1 MNGMV
6 RTLTA
11 CLVLGLAASLAPA
24 QSSAPPTP
32 SAAPPAQSPTTLQVE
47 SQIVLLDVSVTNA
60 AGKPVTDLRQDE
72 FRITEQNL
80 PQTIA
85 SFEPPS
91 AHTMPTASTGT
102 VLVNSTADLGRIGQA
117 PVTLIVLDELN
128 MTFADRAYART
139 RLIEWLKRQPAVLPQ
154 PTALLAIND
163 KNLHLLRDYTQARDA
178 LLAILQ
184 KHAGNVVWR
193 MDPNST
199 SASMQENMGAV
210 LAAIDQLA
218 QATRGIPGRKNLLW
232 VGRGLPAVAISDVG
246 VSSADSVNAQL
257 RYLSDLLM
265 QARVTLSVIGPTLSA
280 SEANLFNS
288 TLSQGGTQ
296 TLADQTQTDA
306 NMSAFNNGDG
316 VLKFFALSVASGGHS
331 YSARNDIDAEIGR
344 SVDEGGTYYTLSYRP
359 TNASS
364 DPKAYRRIRVT
375 VTRPGLTVQTRDG
388 YFAQQ
393 QQPVLSAKE
402 STQQLA
408 YDLNSAAINSIAYTD
423 LHLTAERGSRGN
435 FTLHATA
442 RDLTWHDLSDGRR
455 HADIVLL
462 AACLSPRGRLL
473 ARSFATLGS
482 NTEASLASIAISSAA
497 LPMHVAAPPGTAR
510 IRFVARDLTSGS
522 VGTVDITP

>member
-1 MNGMV
+1 MKHMG
-6 RTLTA
+6 RTLTV
-11 CLVLGLAASLAPA
+11 CLILGVAASLAPA
-24 QSSAPPTP
+24 QSSAPPAP
-32 SAAPPAQSPTTLQVE
+32 SAATLQPTTLQVE
-47 SQIVLLDVSVTNA
+47 SQIVLLDVSVTDAN
-60 AGKPVTDLRQDE
+60 GKPVTDLRPDE
-72 FRITEQNL
+72 FRITEQGL

-85 SFEPPS
+85 SFAPPT
-91 AHTMPTASTGT
+91 AHAMPTDATGSL
-102 VLVNSTADLGRIGQA
+102 LVNSTADLGKIGQA

-128 MTFADRAYART
+128 TTFADRAYART
-139 RLIEWLKRQPAVLPQ
+139 RLIEWLKRQPAVMTQ

-163 KNLHLLRDYTQARDA
+163 KDLHLLRDYTQDRDA
-178 LLAILQ
+178 LLAVLQ
-184 KHAGNVVWR
+184 KHSGDVVWR

-199 SASMQENMGAV
+199 SASTQENMGAV

-218 QATRGIPGRKNLLW
+218 QATRGIAGRKNLLW
-232 VGRGLPAVAISDVG
+232 AGRGFPAVDISDVG
-246 VSSADSVNAQL
+246 VSSADSINAQL

-265 QARVTLSVIGPTLSA
+265 QARVTLSVIGPALSA

-288 TLSQGGTQ
+288 TLSQGGPQ
-296 TLADQTQTDA
+296 TLADQAQTDT

-316 VLKFFALSVASGGHS
+316 VLKFFALSVASGGNS

-359 TNASS
+359 TNASN
-364 DPKAYRRIRVT
+364 DPKAYRKIRVT

-408 YDLNSAAINSIAYTD
+408 YDLNSAAISSIAYTD
-423 LHLTAERGSRGN
+423 LHVTVERGSRGN

-442 RDLTWHDLSDGRR
+442 RDLTWHDLPDGRR
-455 HADIVLL
+455 HADVVLL

-482 NTEASLASIAISSAA
+482 NTEASLASIAVSTAA
-497 LPMHVAAPPGTAR
+497 LSMHVSAPPGTAR
-510 IRFVARDLTSGS
+510 IRFVARDLASGR
-522 VGTVDITP
+522 VGTADITP

>member
-1 MNGMV
+1 
-6 RTLTA
+6 
-11 CLVLGLAASLAPA
+11 
-24 QSSAPPTP
+24 
-32 SAAPPAQSPTTLQVE
+32 VE
-47 SQIVLLDVSVTNA
+47 SQIVLLDVSVTDAN
-60 AGKPVTDLRQDE
+60 GKPVTDLRQNE
-72 FRITEQNL
+72 FRITEQGL
-80 PQTIA
+80 PQSIA

-91 AHTMPTASTGT
+91 AHAMPAASTGT
-102 VLVNSTADLGRIGQA
+102 VLVNSTADLGKIGQA

-139 RLIEWLKRQPAVLPQ
+139 QLIEWLKRQPAVLPQ

-163 KNLHLLRDYTQARDA
+163 SNLHLLRDYTQNRDA

-184 KHAGNVVWR
+184 KHAGDVVWR

-199 SASMQENMGAV
+199 SASTQENMGAV

-232 VGRGLPAVAISDVG
+232 AGRGLPAVAISDVG
-246 VSSADSVNAQL
+246 ASSADSVNAQL

-265 QARVTLSVIGPTLSA
+265 QARVTLSVIGPALSA

-288 TLSQGGTQ
+288 TLAQGGTQ
-296 TLADQTQTDA
+296 TLADQTQTDT
-306 NMSAFNNGDG
+306 NMSALNNGDG

-359 TNASS
+359 TSASN
-364 DPKAYRRIRVT
+364 DPKTYRKIHVE

-408 YDLNSAAINSIAYTD
+408 YDLNSAAISSIAYTD
-423 LHLTAERGSRGN
+423 LHLTAERDGRGN

-442 RDLTWHDLSDGRR
+442 RDLTWHDLPNGRR
-455 HADIVLL
+455 HADVVLL
-462 AACLSPRGRLL
+462 AACLSPHGKLL

-510 IRFVARDLTSGS
+510 IRFVARDLTSGR